1 MRSLRSLLF
10 DPPEGVVPHPI
21 APRLPT
27 APYAPPES
35 YRPPEPTP
43 AASGTRHPAPPG
55 AWPPGAYGPPDAQ
68 YVPPEAPYAPPYPTP
83 EAPYAP
89 EGPFSVPGAPLPG
102 SYDAFVAP
110 PREAAR
116 PQPQPRPPSR
126 PRPRREASDRP
137 RDRPRP
143 GEDSSHRGRWALAVL
158 GILVL
163 ALGLRLWGIKT
174 GLPYAYNSDEN
185 AHFVPRAIG
194 LFGHSLNPEYY
205 ANPPA
210 YTYLLYIVYGIWYG
224 GGKALSHT
232 FASDPTQVWV
242 IARATAA
249 VLGTFAVWLLYL
261 CGARLF
267 DRRTGLLAAGLMAVA
282 FLPVFYAHLALN
294 DVPTLAPL
302 TLSLWA
308 TAGVLRYGR
317 LRDYVIAGIGLGL
330 AGATKYTGG
339 IVLLPLIAAAVYH
352 YRSSG
357 GSRSALVGLATAGTL
372 ALIAF
377 VFADPYAVL
386 DFSAFHSGIAHQ
398 SAASDDSTGKL
409 GLTHG
414 SGITYYLW
422 TLTWGLGWVPALAA
436 LGGSIA
442 LWWDERRMIVV
453 LVPAVIIFLL
463 FMGTQGRYF
472 GRWLMPVL
480 PIFCLLAAYA
490 VLQLADRIGRIIPE
504 LRPTMIALAVV
515 ALCGQGVVHSVHSGL
530 VDSRADTRN
539 EARAYMVAH
548 VPAGTHIVVEPVVP
562 DQWASDIGHVLDTV
576 NGARWIKYPATHTQV
591 NADGTLAPGAGPVV
605 NIEDYEKTLQPALIP
620 LYEAHGYCYVVTG
633 ETQFGRSEVD
643 PGQVPGAIAYYR
655 ALAAQGKLIYSS
667 TPYGPKGKPVRFN
680 FDWTF
685 DYYPLAYSNPGPV
698 MNIYHLSGGK
708 CAPTAG
714 PTSSTGGLPLPSIGG

>member
-1 MRSLRSLLF
+1 MRSIRSLLF
-10 DPPEGVVPHPI
+10 DPPEHAH
-21 APRLPT
+21 APARRPFS
-27 APYAPPES
+27 PPQ
-35 YRPPEPTP
+35 PE
-43 AASGTRHPAPPG
+43 
-55 AWPPGAYGPPDAQ
+55 
-68 YVPPEAPYAPPYPTP
+68 YVPPQPEYVPPQP
-83 EAPYAP
+83 EY
-89 EGPFSVPGAPLPG
+89 VP
-102 SYDAFVAP
+102 
-110 PREAAR
+110 
-116 PQPQPRPPSR
+116 PQPQPQPQP
-126 PRPRREASDRP
+126 A
-137 RDRPRP
+137 RPRP
-143 GEDSSHRGRWALAVL
+143 GAALRRIAARPRGQETTRADDSSHRGRWAVAVL

-163 ALGLRLWGIKT
+163 ALGLRLWGIRS

-194 LFGHSLNPEYY
+194 LFGHNLNPEYFN
-205 ANPPA
+205 NPPA
-210 YTYLLYIVYGIWYG
+210 YTYLLYVVYGIWYG

-232 FASDPTQVWV
+232 FASNPTQVWI

-249 VLGTFAVWLLYL
+249 VLGTLAVWLLYL

-267 DRRTGLLAAGLMAVA
+267 NRRTGLLAAGLMSVA

-317 LRDYVIAGIGLGL
+317 MRDYVIAGIGLGL
-330 AGATKYTGG
+330 ASATKYTGG
-339 IVLLPLIAAAVYH
+339 IVLLPLVAAAVYH

-357 GSRSALVGLATAGTL
+357 GSRSALTGLATAGVL

-386 DFSAFHSGIAHQ
+386 DFSAFHGGIAHQ
-398 SAASDDSTGKL
+398 SSASDDATGKL

-422 TLTWGLGWVPALAA
+422 TLTWGLGWVPALSA
-436 LGGSIA
+436 LGGAIA
-442 LWWDERRMIVV
+442 LWWGERRLIGV
-453 LVPAVIIFLL
+453 LVPAVLVFLV
-463 FMGTQGRYF
+463 FMGLQDRYF

-480 PIFCLLAAYA
+480 PIFCLLSAYA
-490 VLQLADRIGRIIPE
+490 VLQAADWIGRLVPE
-504 LRPTMIALAVV
+504 LRPTMVAVAVV

-530 VDSRADTRN
+530 VDSRPDTRN

-548 VPAGTHIVVEPVVP
+548 VPAGSHIVVEPVVP

-591 NADGTLAPGAGPVV
+591 QPDGTLAMGAGPVV

-620 LYEAHGYCYVVTG
+620 LYESHGYCYVVTG
-633 ETQFGRSEVD
+633 ETQFGRAEVD

-655 ALAAQGKLIYSS
+655 ALAQQGTLIYSS

-698 MNIYHLSGGK
+698 MNIYHLTGGK
-708 CAPTAG
+708 CAPAAA
-714 PTSSTGGLPLPSIGG
+714 PTNPTTGLPVPSIGG

>member
-10 DPPEGVVPHPI
+10 DPPEGVVPQPP
-21 APRLPT
+21 ASRLP
-27 APYAPPES
+27 APYV
-35 YRPPEPTP
+35 
-43 AASGTRHPAPPG
+43 
-55 AWPPGAYGPPDAQ
+55 PPDAQ
-68 YVPPEAPYAPPYPTP
+68 YVPPDAQYVPPDGQYAPPDAQYAPPVGPYAPAP

-89 EGPFSVPGAPLPG
+89 LEDPFRVPRPEPA
-102 SYDAFVAP
+102 
-110 PREAAR
+110 PRERRGREPAER
-116 PQPQPRPPSR
+116 R
-126 PRPRREASDRP
+126 RREPAERRRREPAERRP
-137 RDRPRP
+137 DPVRR
-143 GEDSSHRGRWALAVL
+143 EVDSSHRGRWALAVA
-158 GILVL
+158 GILLL
-163 ALGLRLWGIKT
+163 AFGLRIWGIKT

-194 LFGHSLNPEYY
+194 LFGHNLNPGYFN
-205 ANPPA
+205 NPPA
-210 YTYLLYIVYGIWYG
+210 YTYLLYIIYGIWYG
-224 GGKALSHT
+224 GGQALSHT
-232 FASDPTQVWV
+232 FASNPTEVWV

-249 VLGTFAVWLLYL
+249 VLGTLAVWLLYL

-302 TLSLWA
+302 TLSLWG
-308 TAGVLRYGR
+308 TAGVLRFGR
-317 LRDYVIAGIGLGL
+317 LRDYIVAGIGLGL
-330 AGATKYTGG
+330 ASATKYTGG
-339 IVLLPLIAAAVYH
+339 IILLPLVAAAVYH

-357 GSRSALVGLATAGTL
+357 GNRAALVGIATAGTL

-436 LGGSIA
+436 LGGAIA
-442 LWWDERRMIVV
+442 LWWDERRLILV
-453 LVPAVIIFLL
+453 LVPAVIVFLL

-480 PIFCLLAAYA
+480 PIFCLLSAYA
-490 VLQLADRIGRIIPE
+490 LLQLADRIGRSVAE

-548 VPAGTHIVVEPVVP
+548 IPIGTHIVVEPVVP

-576 NGARWIKYPATHTQV
+576 NGARWIKYPATHTQMLP
-591 NADGTLAPGAGPVV
+591 DGTLSMGAGPVV

-620 LYEAHGYCYVVTG
+620 LYESHGYCYVVTG
-633 ETQFGRSEVD
+633 ETQFGRADVD
-643 PGQVPGAIAYYR
+643 PGQVPQAIAYYK
-655 ALAAQGKLIYSS
+655 ALAQQGTLIYSA
-667 TPYGPKGKPVRFN
+667 TPYGPKGKPVGFN

-698 MNIYHLSGGK
+698 MNIYHLTGGK
-708 CAPTAG
+708 CAAAPPA
-714 PTSSTGGLPLPSIGG
+714 TSSLGGLPLPSSGG